1 MGHFES
7 GTFRAVGPLVSG
19 TFRDGTFQDGT
30 FSVGTFSDG
39 TFCMFPVLY
48 TPGLVLE
55 SFGSTLNNK

>member
-19 TFRDGTFQDGT
+19 TFRDGMFQDGT

-48 TPGLVLE
+48 TPGLV
-55 SFGSTLNNK
+55 